1 MFKNTFEGKIVDVIK
16 HTVQNQVVTKLP
28 EDLNTLLSK
37 NDGFVAL
44 PVFENWWLDFMSEEG
59 GLQGGHRCWSRQHKR
74 QPNGHG
80 VGLRR

>member
-59 GLQGGHRCWSRQHKR
+59 GVVTDTSIGQGIRGILFDHR
-74 QPNGHG
+74 
-80 VGLRR
+80 